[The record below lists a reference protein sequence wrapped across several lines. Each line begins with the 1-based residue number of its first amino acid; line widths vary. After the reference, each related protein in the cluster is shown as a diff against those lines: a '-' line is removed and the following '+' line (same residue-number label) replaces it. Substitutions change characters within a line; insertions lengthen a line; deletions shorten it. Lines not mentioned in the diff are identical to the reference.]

1 MILESRSIIFSDEEL
16 FIALRPVL
24 EGRGMSGDMD
34 IADIVSELDNEGE
47 VNVSIHLP
55 KGEGD
60 PILFTSREVGA
71 AVLNH
76 CIDQGIPLPRGS
88 YKELAIR
95 GDHIAL
101 IVRLESGASNT
112 EIEEDEE

>member
-16 FIALRPVL
+16 FLALRPVI
-24 EGRGMSGDMD
+24 EGRGMQSDMD
-34 IADIVSELDNEGE
+34 IEEIISTLDSDGE
-47 VNVSIHLP
+47 VNVRIVLP
-55 KGEGD
+55 DGAE
-60 PILFTSREVGA
+60 PVLFSSREVGA

-95 GDHIAL
+95 GDHVAL
-101 IVRLESGASNT
+101 IVRLETGASGS
-112 EIEEDEE
+112 EIEEGEE

>member
-16 FIALRPVL
+16 FLALRPII
-24 EGRGMSGDMD
+24 EGRGMQADMD
-34 IADIVSELDNEGE
+34 IVEIISSLDSDGE
-47 VNVSIHLP
+47 VRVRIELP
-55 KGEGD
+55 DGAE
-60 PILFTSREVGA
+60 PVLFSSREVGA

-95 GDHIAL
+95 GDHVAL
-101 IVRLESGASNT
+101 IVRLETGASGA
-112 EIEEDEE
+112 EVEEGEE

>member
-16 FIALRPVL
+16 FLALRPVF
-24 EGRGMSGDMD
+24 EGRGMQADMD
-34 IADIVSELDNEGE
+34 IEDIISALDQEGE
-47 VNVSIHLP
+47 VTVRIVLP
-55 KGEGD
+55 DGAE
-60 PILFTSREVGA
+60 PLLFSSREVGA

-95 GDHIAL
+95 GNHIAL
-101 IVRLESGASNT
+101 IVRLETGSTGS
-112 EIEEDEE
+112 EIDEGEE

>member
-16 FIALRPVL
+16 FLALRPVL
-24 EGRGMSGDMD
+24 EGRGMQTDMD
-34 IADIVSELDNEGE
+34 IEDIISRLDREGE
-47 VNVSIHLP
+47 VNVSLILP
-55 KGEGD
+55 DGAD
-60 PILFTSREVGA
+60 PVLFSSREVGA

-95 GDHIAL
+95 GDHVAL
-101 IVRLESGASNT
+101 IVRLETGASMS
-112 EIEEDEE
+112 EIEEGEE

>member
-16 FIALRPVL
+16 VLALRPLL
-24 EGRGMSGDMD
+24 EGQGVA
-34 IADIVSELDNEGE
+34 ADANILGVHNGLDDEGE
-47 VNVSIHLP
+47 VQIKVDVMDQ
-55 KGEGD
+55 D
-60 PILFTSREVGA
+60 PIEFSSREIGA

-95 GDHIAL
+95 GNHVAM
-101 IVRLESGASNT
+101 IVRLETGANSP
-112 EIEEDEE
+112 EVDESDE

>member
-16 FIALRPVL
+16 FLALRPVI
-24 EGRGMSGDMD
+24 EGRGMQADMEIDDIISKLDSEGD
-34 IADIVSELDNEGE
+34 
-47 VNVSIHLP
+47 VNVRIILP
-55 KGEGD
+55 DGAE
-60 PILFTSREVGA
+60 PILFSSREVGA

-95 GDHIAL
+95 GDHVAL
-101 IVRLESGASNT
+101 IVRLETGSMSS
-112 EIEEDEE
+112 EIEDGEE

>member
-16 FIALRPVL
+16 FLALRPVI
-24 EGRGMSGDMD
+24 EGRGIDGNVNIEEITST
-34 IADIVSELDNEGE
+34 LDNDGE
-47 VNVSIHLP
+47 VNVRIDVADG
-55 KGEGD
+55 GE
-60 PILFTSREVGA
+60 PILFSSREVGA

-101 IVRLESGASNT
+101 IVRMETGASGA
-112 EIEEDEE
+112 EVEEGEE